1 MPDTQ
6 AQRANRPQTRANTQ
20 PADTSSKKKGKKG
33 KKGDD
38 DPDSKG
44 SGAVVFFAG
53 LIILLV
59 WLAIIAI
66 LIHMDVGG
74 IGTMLTPYLKNLPGV
89 NRILPQNESTNST
102 SEENDPYAFS
112 SMQEAVARV
121 KQLEKENA
129 SLKKQVE
136 KAENSSSDLA
146 QAKKQLSKYQ
156 KNEKKFEQEK
166 ENFYENVVYAD
177 KAPDISNYKTYYEE
191 IEPENAEKIYKQV
204 IQDLQDDTNMS
215 NYAKTY
221 AAMKP
226 QEAADIFDTMTN
238 NLKLVAKILNAMD
251 TESRGAILGKMDA
264 DTAAA
269 VTKLMDPS

>member
-1 MPDTQ
+1 MADSQ
-6 AQRANRPQTRANTQ
+6 AQKANRPQTRENTR
-20 PADTSSKKKGKKG
+20 PADTGSKKKGKKG
-33 KKGDD
+33 KGDD
-38 DPDSKG
+38 DETESKG

-74 IGTMLTPYLKNLPGV
+74 IGTMLSPYLKNVPGV
-89 NRILPQNESTNST
+89 NKILPASETAKT
-102 SEENDPYAFS
+102 SEKEDPYAFS

-121 KQLEKENA
+121 KQLEKQNA
-129 SLKKQVE
+129 SLKKQVQ
-136 KAENSSSDLA
+136 AAGNASSDLA
-146 QAKKQLSKYQ
+146 QAKKQLKKYQ
-156 KNEKKFEQEK
+156 NNEKKFEQEK
-166 ENFYENVVYAD
+166 EDFYEKVVYAD

-204 IQDLQDDTNMS
+204 IQDMQDDTNMS

-226 QEAADIFDTMTN
+226 QEAADIFDKMTN

-269 VTKLMDPS
+269 VTKIMNPS